1 MVTLND
7 PITSQNIV
15 DRFEELVTDI
25 ADSNIRYGT
34 DSLPGHSAFSAS
46 DFGGVVDGANLTLT
60 NVSGS
65 YSTGETVSGSISA
78 TTGVVVSYSGNVL
91 KVRNIVA
98 GSGQTTF
105 LQNDIISGQS
115 SGAVGTASVVT
126 EVNAVSIGITGNSI
140 GGSGSL
146 INANN
151 IYNTL
156 KNEMNQYTNIKNTR
170 CFVTMTGAGTQFDD
184 TDIAH
189 NTTSQRVT
197 LNPSQP
203 SNIQQGQVISE
214 SAMES
219 FLSQLA
225 SAYTTERANTYTLT
239 KTICHS
245 SCHSSCHGS
254 RGRR

>member
-46 DFGGVVDGANLTLT
+46 DFGGVVDGANLTLV

-78 TTGVVVSYSGNVL
+78 TTGIVVSYSNNVL
-91 KVRNIVA
+91 KVRNITA

-126 EVNAVSIGITGNSI
+126 EVSAVSIGITGNSI

-170 CFVTMTGAGTQFDD
+170 AFVTMTGAGTQFDQ

-189 NTTSQRVT
+189 NTTAQRVT

-203 SNIQQGQVISE
+203 SNLQQGQVISE
-214 SAMES
+214 SNLEN
-219 FLSQLA
+219 FLSSLA
-225 SAYTTERANTYTLT
+225 SAYTTERANTYTLS

>member
-46 DFGGVVDGANLTLT
+46 DFGGVVDGASLTLT

-151 IYNTL
+151 IYN
-156 KNEMNQYTNIKNTR
+156 
-170 CFVTMTGAGTQFDD
+170 
-184 TDIAH
+184 
-189 NTTSQRVT
+189 
-197 LNPSQP
+197 
-203 SNIQQGQVISE
+203 
-214 SAMES
+214 
-219 FLSQLA
+219 LSL
-225 SAYTTERANTYTLT
+225 
-239 KTICHS
+239 IHI
-245 SCHSSCHGS
+245 
-254 RGRR
+254 

>member
-34 DSLPGHSAFSAS
+34 DNSTGHSSAFSAS
-46 DFGGVVDGANLTLT
+46 DFGGVVDGASLTLT

-78 TTGVVVSYSGNVL
+78 TTGVVVSYSSNVL

-115 SGAVGTASVVT
+115 SGVLYCFSS
-126 EVNAVSIGITGNSI
+126 NRSKCC
-140 GGSGSL
+140 
-146 INANN
+146 
-151 IYNTL
+151 IYWHYW
-156 KNEMNQYTNIKNTR
+156 K
-170 CFVTMTGAGTQFDD
+170 
-184 TDIAH
+184 
-189 NTTSQRVT
+189 
-197 LNPSQP
+197 
-203 SNIQQGQVISE
+203 
-214 SAMES
+214 
-219 FLSQLA
+219 
-225 SAYTTERANTYTLT
+225 
-239 KTICHS
+239 
-245 SCHSSCHGS
+245 
-254 RGRR
+254 

>member
-1 MVTLND
+1 MLYL
-7 PITSQNIV
+7 
-15 DRFEELVTDI
+15 LV
-25 ADSNIRYGT
+25 
-34 DSLPGHSAFSAS
+34 
-46 DFGGVVDGANLTLT
+46 
-60 NVSGS
+60 
-65 YSTGETVSGSISA
+65 
-78 TTGVVVSYSGNVL
+78 
-91 KVRNIVA
+91 
-98 GSGQTTF
+98 
-105 LQNDIISGQS
+105 LQEI
-115 SGAVGTASVVT
+115 
-126 EVNAVSIGITGNSI
+126 SI

-170 CFVTMTGAGTQFDD
+170 CFVTMTGAGTQFGQ

-245 SCHSSCHGS
+245 SCHKFVPQLQRKKIMINTIVPIELKDLKKYFEDKTQSYQIDYLNSKLKGS
-254 RGRR
+254 VSNLFK